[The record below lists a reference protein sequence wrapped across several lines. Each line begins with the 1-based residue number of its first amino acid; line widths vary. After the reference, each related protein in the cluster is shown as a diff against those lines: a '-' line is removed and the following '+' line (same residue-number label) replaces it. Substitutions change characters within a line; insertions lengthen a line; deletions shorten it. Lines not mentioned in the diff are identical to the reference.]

1 MEIILRE
8 SIKKLGKAGE
18 VVKVAPGYGRN
29 YLLPKGLA
37 ILADKKNLAQ
47 LERQQKYIIARAAKL
62 KEEHEALATQLQ
74 SLDITIAK
82 RAGEESRLYG
92 AVTSMDIAEAIAA
105 KGFEVDKKK
114 ILLSEPIKAIG
125 EYQVSCRL
133 SAEVSCDITV
143 KVVAQA

>member
-8 SIKKLGKAGE
+8 SMKKLGKAGE
-18 VVKVAPGYGRN
+18 IVKVAPGYARN
-29 YLLPKGLA
+29 YLLPKGLV
-37 ILADKKNLAQ
+37 IMADKKNLEQ
-47 LERQQKYIIARAAKL
+47 LERQQKYIIAKAARL

-74 SLDITIAK
+74 SLDIIIAK

-114 ILLSEPIKAIG
+114 IQLSDPIKAIG
-125 EYQVSCRL
+125 EYQVTCRL
-133 SAEVSCDITV
+133 SADVSCEVTV